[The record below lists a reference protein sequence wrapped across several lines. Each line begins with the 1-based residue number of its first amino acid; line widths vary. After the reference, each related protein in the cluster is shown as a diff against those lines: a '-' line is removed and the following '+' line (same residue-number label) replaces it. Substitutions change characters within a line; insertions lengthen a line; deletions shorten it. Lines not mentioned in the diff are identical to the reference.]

1 MGICMKK
8 FIMCFG
14 FLVLANPFLFSGE
27 KTEKVIDHSRYER
40 IVQRATQLCSKEDIE
55 KAFDRMA
62 AEITQQLSEKNPT
75 FVCVLSG
82 AIVPMGQLLTR
93 LDFPL
98 KIDYLNAS
106 HYNGK
111 VKGSELHFTVK
122 PKESLKDK
130 VIVLVDDII
139 DTGKT
144 LQAVI
149 DFCYQEGAKEVY
161 TAVMI
166 DKKRDRDEKG
176 LYKADFVG
184 LQIPDKFIV
193 GYGLDYEQYFRNLDG
208 IYVMP
213 EKELF

>member
-1 MGICMKK
+1 MKK
-8 FIMCFG
+8 IISYFG
-14 FLVLANPFLFSGE
+14 LLFLANPFFLSSEGIEKEINFSQ
-27 KTEKVIDHSRYER
+27 YER
-40 IVQRATQLCSKEDIE
+40 IVQSAAQLFSKQDVE
-55 KAFDRMA
+55 KAFDAMA
-62 AEITQQLSEKNPT
+62 AEITEQLSDKNPT
-75 FVCVLSG
+75 FICVLSG

-98 KIDYLNAS
+98 KLDYLHAT

-111 VKGSELHFTVK
+111 TKGSELHFPVK
-122 PKESLKDK
+122 PKDSLKDK
-130 VIVLVDDII
+130 VIVIVDDII

-144 LQAVI
+144 LKAVV

-166 DKKRDRDEKG
+166 DKKRDRDQNG
-176 LYKADFVG
+176 LFKADFVG

-193 GYGLDYEQYFRNLDG
+193 GYGLDYEKYFRNLDG